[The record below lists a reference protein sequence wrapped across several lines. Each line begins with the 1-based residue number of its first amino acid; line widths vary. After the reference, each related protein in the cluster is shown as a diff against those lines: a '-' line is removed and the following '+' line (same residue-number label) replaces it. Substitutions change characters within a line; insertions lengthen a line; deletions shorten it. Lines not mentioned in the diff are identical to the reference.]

1 VTRITRESIAY
12 LLISGFCIVMLTW
25 AIPTYTPEY
34 PGYGAS
40 PALVPNVAVG
50 IILFMAC
57 VSLVRIGLACYLN
70 KPMPA
75 EESEFPEDLD
85 DDSGFT
91 QVGRVNLY
99 SLLSILIPAVL
110 LLVVI
115 DYIGYL
121 LASVIFLIVI
131 QYVIGCR
138 KWSQLILVSVILTAV
153 LYIVMRYG
161 FGVPIPG
168 PQIF

>member
-1 VTRITRESIAY
+1 VTRIKRESIAY

-25 AIPTYTPEY
+25 GIPAYTPAY

-57 VSLVRIGLACYLN
+57 LSLLRIGLAIYLK

-75 EESEFPEDLD
+75 EECEFPEDNEE
-85 DDSGFT
+85 DSGFT
-91 QVGRVNLY
+91 QVGRVKLF
-99 SLLSILIPAVL
+99 SLLSILVPGIL
-110 LLVVI
+110 LMVAI
-115 DYIGYL
+115 EYIGYL
-121 LASVIFLIVI
+121 LSSVTFLIII

-138 KWSQLILVSVILTAV
+138 KWSQLIVVSVTLTAV